1 MIRLGVLGSTKGT
14 DLLPILEAIQGGV
27 LNASVEVVISN
38 KKGAPLLEKAKK
50 YNVDHFFISHKNKTR
65 EAFDKE
71 ISERLKEKEVDL
83 VLLVGFMRILSERF
97 VIDWYGK
104 IINVHPSLLPK
115 YAGGMNEDVHGQVL
129 KAGDKETGCTVHL
142 VTERVDEG
150 PILVQKKCPVLA
162 EDTVSSLKERVQ
174 KLEGKALV
182 EVIKNWKKGE

>member
-1 MIRLGVLGSTKGT
+1 
-14 DLLPILEAIQGGV
+14 
-27 LNASVEVVISN
+27 
-38 KKGAPLLEKAKK
+38 
-50 YNVDHFFISHKNKTR
+50 
-65 EAFDKE
+65 
-71 ISERLKEKEVDL
+71 
-83 VLLVGFMRILSERF
+83 MRILSERF

-129 KAGDKETGCTVHL
+129 KAGLKETGCTVHL

-150 PILVQKKCPVLA
+150 PIFVQKKCPVLA

>member
-1 MIRLGVLGSTKGT
+1 M
-14 DLLPILEAIQGGV
+14 
-27 LNASVEVVISN
+27 ISN
-38 KKGAPLLEKAKK
+38 NPKAKGLLYAK
-50 YNVDHFFISHKNKTR
+50 KNKIPYKIFRFKNRKIFELKT
-65 EAFDKE
+65 
-71 ISERLKEKEVDL
+71 LKELKKRKIKL
-83 VLLVGFMRILSERF
+83 ICLAGFMKILSKNF
-97 VIDWYGK
+97 IKSFKYK
-104 IINVHPSLLPK
+104 ILNIHPSLLPK